1 LLNPNPAL
9 WPFDRYPILA
19 EFQPALPPKT
29 RQLQVGVLPTP
40 AQKLFDWNQWTM
52 MERNGRLTGCCSV
65 LCIGMSPP
73 AKREPKRPAQTL
85 LIDADDTLWE
95 NNIYFERVIASFIS
109 LLDHKT
115 HSAEEIRAILN
126 QCEHETIRLTG
137 YGLASFEKSLLRCF
151 ERVRG
156 VPASKSQTLQIRGF
170 ARSIAEEEIELL
182 PGVAETLPG
191 LAARH
196 TIILT
201 TKGDPTE
208 QMHKL
213 ERSGIK
219 EHFTAVE
226 VPAEKHVAA
235 YLQIVGKY
243 GLDPRQTWMIGNSPR
258 SDINPAI
265 AAGLH
270 AVYIHHPNTWV
281 LEHDE
286 LTQPLPPQQ
295 LLEVSDFSALRAH
308 F

>member
-1 LLNPNPAL
+1 
-9 WPFDRYPILA
+9 
-19 EFQPALPPKT
+19 
-29 RQLQVGVLPTP
+29 
-40 AQKLFDWNQWTM
+40 
-52 MERNGRLTGCCSV
+52 
-65 LCIGMSPP
+65 MSPATKGP
-73 AKREPKRPAQTL
+73 SRLPAQTL

-115 HSAEEIRAILN
+115 HSPAEIRAILN

-137 YGLASFEKSLLRCF
+137 YGLASFEKSLLRCY
-151 ERVRG
+151 ERVSG
-156 VPASKSQTLQIRGF
+156 APASEPQAMQIRGF
-170 ARSIAEEEIELL
+170 ARSIAEQEIELL

-201 TKGDPTE
+201 TKGDPAE
-208 QMHKL
+208 QLHKL

-226 VPAEKHVAA
+226 VPAEKHVQA
-235 YLQIVGKY
+235 YLHIVSKY
-243 GLDPRQTWMIGNSPR
+243 ELDLRRTWMIGNSPR

-286 LTQPLPPQQ
+286 LQQPQPPQQ
-295 LLEVSDFSALRAH
+295 LLEVDGFAALRAH